1 MSEIENKY
9 EVIIIGAGHAGC
21 EAAFASARLNCK
33 TLMITLDLDNIAFM
47 PCNPSVGGP
56 AKSHLVREIDALGG
70 QMGKIADR
78 SAIQARQLNTSKG
91 LSVRSIR
98 VQSDKALYQKEML
111 KSIQNQP
118 NLDIKEAMVD
128 ELIITDGVIE
138 GIKIQTGLVFS
149 AKAVIL
155 ATGTFLNGKII
166 IGDAQYSGGPNGMR
180 ASTQLSNHL
189 KKIGLELLRFK
200 TGTPCRIDRK
210 SIDFSQ
216 LIEQRGDN
224 ESLSFSF
231 EKTDGL
237 NQNIPCWL
245 TRTNERTHQIIK
257 DNLYRAPLYSG
268 VIKGTGPRYCPSVE
282 VKIVQFP
289 ERLSHHIFIEPEG
302 LVTDEMYVN
311 GLSTSLPEEVQL
323 QMLHSIKGLENAKIL
338 RTGYAIEYDC
348 LNPTQLKSTLESKLI
363 SGLYS
368 AGQINGSSGYEEA
381 AAQGMIAGINA
392 ALKIKGQPSFILKR
406 SDAYIGVL
414 IDDLVTK
421 GVDEPY
427 RLMTSRA
434 EYRLLLRENN
444 ADLRLT
450 EKAWDIGLIS
460 ESRYRY
466 VALKKELIQ
475 EEIKR
480 LKLCK
485 IEVNLPQIKQWA
497 LKKDVHLS
505 KNGLFAVD
513 LLKRPEVEYQ
523 DLMEIGYG
531 NQDLDSEVIQEVVIQ
546 IKYDGYIL
554 RQKNQV
560 KHFLKMEKMK
570 IPKKINYQHVEGIRE
585 ESREKLTKIRPES
598 IGQASRISGISQEDI
613 WKIIF
618 YIRKNKKSSHGD
630 QGERKI

>member
-9 EVIIIGAGHAGC
+9 EVIVIGAGHAGC

-78 SAIQARQLNTSKG
+78 SAIQVRQLNTSKG

-128 ELIITDGVIE
+128 ELIIRDGVIE

-166 IGDAQYSGGPNGMR
+166 VGDVQYSGGPSGMR
-180 ASTQLSNHL
+180 ASTELSSHL
-189 KKIGLELLRFK
+189 KKIGLELIRFK

-216 LIEQRGDN
+216 LTEQKGDN

-237 NQNIPCWL
+237 HENIPCWL
-245 TRTNERTHQIIK
+245 THTNEKTHQIIK

-268 VIKGTGPRYCPSVE
+268 VIKGTGPRYCPSIE

-289 ERLSHHIFIEPEG
+289 DRLSQHIFIEPEG
-302 LVTDEMYVN
+302 LLTDEMYVN
-311 GLSTSLPEEVQL
+311 GLSTSLPEDVQL
-323 QMLHSIKGLENAKIL
+323 QMLHSIKGLEHAKIL

-348 LNPTQLKSTLESKLI
+348 VNPTQLKSTLESKLI

-450 EKAWDIGLIS
+450 ENAWNIGLIP
-460 ESRYRY
+460 ESRYQY
-466 VALKKELIQ
+466 VALKKELIL

-485 IEVNLPQIKQWA
+485 IEVNLPEIKQWA
-497 LKKDVHLS
+497 LQKDLHLS
-505 KNGLFAVD
+505 KNGLFAFD
-513 LLKRPEVEYQ
+513 LLKRPEVEYK

-531 NQDLDSEVIQEVVIQ
+531 NEALNNEVIQEVEIQ

-570 IPKKINYQHVEGIRE
+570 IPKKINYQHVDGIRE
-585 ESREKLTKIRPES
+585 ESREKLSKIRPES

-618 YIRKNKKSSHGD
+618 YIRKNKKPLHGE

>member
-9 EVIIIGAGHAGC
+9 EVIVIGAGHAGC

-70 QMGKIADR
+70 EMGKIADR

-91 LSVRSIR
+91 LSVRSVR

-128 ELIITDGVIE
+128 ELIIRDGVIE

-149 AKAVIL
+149 TKAVIL

-166 IGDAQYSGGPNGMR
+166 VGDVQYSGGPSGMR
-180 ASTQLSNHL
+180 ASTELSNYL
-189 KKIGLELLRFK
+189 KKIGLELIRFK

-216 LIEQRGDN
+216 LTEQKGDN

-237 NQNIPCWL
+237 HENISCWL
-245 TRTNERTHQIIK
+245 THTNEKTHQIIK

-268 VIKGTGPRYCPSVE
+268 VIKGTGPRYCPSIE

-289 ERLSHHIFIEPEG
+289 DRSSQHIFIEPEG
-302 LVTDEMYVN
+302 LLTDEMYVN
-311 GLSTSLPEEVQL
+311 GLSTSLPEDVQL

-348 LNPTQLKSTLESKLI
+348 VNPIQLKSTLESKLI

-392 ALKIKGQPSFILKR
+392 ALKIKDKPPFILKR

-450 EKAWDIGLIS
+450 EKAWNIGLIS
-460 ESRYRY
+460 ESRYQD
-466 VALKKELIQ
+466 VALKKELIL

-485 IEVNLPQIKQWA
+485 IEVNLPEIKRWA
-497 LKKDVHLS
+497 LQKDLHLS
-505 KNGLFAVD
+505 KNGLFAFD
-513 LLKRPEVEYQ
+513 LLKRPEVEYK
-523 DLMEIGYG
+523 DLLEIGYG
-531 NQDLDSEVIQEVVIQ
+531 NEGLNSEVIQEVEIQ

-570 IPKKINYQHVEGIRE
+570 IPKKINYQHVDGIRE
-585 ESREKLTKIRPES
+585 ESREKLSKIRPES

-618 YIRKNKKSSHGD
+618 YIRKNKKPLHGE

>member
-9 EVIIIGAGHAGC
+9 EVIVIGAGHAGC

-70 QMGKIADR
+70 EMGKIADR
-78 SAIQARQLNTSKG
+78 SAIQVRQLNTSKG
-91 LSVRSIR
+91 LSVRSVR
-98 VQSDKALYQKEML
+98 VQSDKSLYQKEML

-128 ELIITDGVIE
+128 ELIIRDGVIE

-166 IGDAQYSGGPNGMR
+166 VGDVQYSGGPSGMR
-180 ASTQLSNHL
+180 ASTELSNHL
-189 KKIGLELLRFK
+189 KKIGLELIRFK

-216 LIEQRGDN
+216 LTEQKGDN

-237 NQNIPCWL
+237 HENISCWL
-245 TRTNERTHQIIK
+245 THTNEKTHQIIQ

-268 VIKGTGPRYCPSVE
+268 VIKGTGPRYCPSIE
-282 VKIVQFP
+282 VKIVNFP
-289 ERLSHHIFIEPEG
+289 DRLSQHIFIEPEG
-302 LVTDEMYVN
+302 LLTDEMYVN
-311 GLSTSLPEEVQL
+311 GLSTSLPEDVQL
-323 QMLHSIKGLENAKIL
+323 QMLHSIKGLEHAKIL

-348 LNPTQLKSTLESKLI
+348 INPTQLKSTLESKLI

-368 AGQINGSSGYEEA
+368 AGQINGTSGYEEA

-392 ALKIKGQPSFILKR
+392 ALKIKDKPPFILKR

-450 EKAWDIGLIS
+450 EKAWNIGLIP
-460 ESRYRY
+460 ESRYQD
-466 VALKKELIQ
+466 VALKKELIL

-485 IEVNLPQIKQWA
+485 IEVNLPEIKQWA
-497 LKKDVHLS
+497 LQKDLHLS
-505 KNGLFAVD
+505 KNGLFAFN
-513 LLKRPEVEYQ
+513 LLKRPEVEYK
-523 DLMEIGYG
+523 DLLEIGYG
-531 NQDLDSEVIQEVVIQ
+531 NEGLNNEVIQEIEIQ

-570 IPKKINYQHVEGIRE
+570 IPKKINYQLVDGIRE
-585 ESREKLTKIRPES
+585 ESREKLSKIRPES

-618 YIRKNKKSSHGD
+618 YIRKNKKPLHGD